1 MRRVGEPGSR
11 LPCWCACRERCLS
24 RLWCRGSRRRRATGA
39 VSPVS
44 RARGGCG
51 SERGPDT
58 IRPSVV
64 SAVPRTSRDPSPRRG
79 RRAAGA
85 GAVVAHRFV
94 INTPYSFRLLASK
107 KLLLCWSRAP
117 RCADSRVVPTWCD
130 VQSSQG
136 GVSLCPR
143 CPHILSTSDRIQPT
157 KSTSFGWHPSA
168 ERGRAPGLCALWRRA
183 SRSPPTAPSAA
194 AAASAGPLPSMA
206 PRSSQSLEQVEL
218 W

>member
-1 MRRVGEPGSR
+1 VG
-11 LPCWCACRERCLS
+11 
-24 RLWCRGSRRRRATGA
+24 LWCRGSRGGRATGG

-44 RARGGCG
+44 RARGGSVGHPERCGCG
-51 SERGPDT
+51 SERGDRDT

-64 SAVPRTSRDPSPRRG
+64 SYRLYSLLIVACRRARFARSPHDSLAMQVKRTLLHVRVVPRGLGP
-79 RRAAGA
+79 RAARTRACTA
-85 GAVVAHRFV
+85 G
-94 INTPYSFRLLASK
+94 
-107 KLLLCWSRAP
+107 
-117 RCADSRVVPTWCD
+117 PTWCD
-130 VQSSQG
+130 VHSSPG
-136 GVSLCPR
+136 GVSKPFTYTYY
-143 CPHILSTSDRIQPT
+143 PHPHRIQPT